1 MAESSAKSV
10 FQYCVLC
17 QVCFVIEWQS
27 ILPSLFRNSVTE
39 YSAKSVLYCKAEYSA
54 KSVLYQCGRVLC
66 QVCSVLVW
74 QSALSS
80 LSSNTVYVYSAKSVS
95 YLYGRVCCQ
104 VCLSF

>member
-10 FQYCVLC
+10 FQCCVLY

-66 QVCSVLVW
+66 QVCSVP
-74 QSALSS
+74 S
-80 LSSNTVYVYSAKSVS
+80 LFHICMAEFAAKSVCHFS
-95 YLYGRVCCQ
+95 HT
-104 VCLSF
+104 